1 VVAALERTDDELVL
15 SVTDDGP
22 GIPEEQVGSLFERF
36 ARGDSSRSRLAGST
50 GLGLA
55 IVKGVVEAHHGSVEV
70 SSQPGSTVFTVDLPI
85 SRQPDE
91 ERVD

>member
-1 VVAALERTDDELVL
+1 M
-15 SVTDDGP
+15 
-22 GIPEEQVGSLFERF
+22 GSLFERF

-70 SSQPGSTVFTVDLPI
+70 SSEPGSTVFTVELPV
-85 SRQPDE
+85 SKTPVEQPVE
-91 ERVD
+91 